1 MAKFLVQCKWSH
13 LHSEAVITPKRLCL
27 MCLYCVY
34 NSPSVPQIKINSTKA
49 DFLHLRTSS
58 SYLGQVPNNPWD
70 RDEYDT
76 DVDDN
81 SDTID
86 GEGGDDNGYEF

>member
-1 MAKFLVQCKWSH
+1 M
-13 LHSEAVITPKRLCL
+13 
-27 MCLYCVY
+27 
-34 NSPSVPQIKINSTKA
+34 
-49 DFLHLRTSS
+49 
-58 SYLGQVPNNPWD
+58 GQVPNNPWD

>member
-1 MAKFLVQCKWSH
+1 
-13 LHSEAVITPKRLCL
+13 

-86 GEGGDDNGYEF
+86 AEGGDDNFETMISWQNISPG

>member
-1 MAKFLVQCKWSH
+1 
-13 LHSEAVITPKRLCL
+13 